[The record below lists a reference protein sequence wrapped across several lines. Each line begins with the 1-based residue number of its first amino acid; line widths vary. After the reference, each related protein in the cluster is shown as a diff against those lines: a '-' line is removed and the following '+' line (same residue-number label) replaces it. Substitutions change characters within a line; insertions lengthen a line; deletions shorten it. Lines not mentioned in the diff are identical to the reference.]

1 MDCKKAHQF
10 RTVAATVVEKRKI
23 QLRRDTKKT
32 LIIIRGRK
40 KQKKPSVLPNL
51 TESAQLF

>member
-40 KQKKPSVLPNL
+40 KQKKQSVLPNL